1 MNVRFAW
8 LLFFDEGCFNKITAV
23 NETRAFPLSRSMEC
37 VLWQRCFQ
45 RAAFNTDISFGQ
57 E

>member
-8 LLFFDEGCFNKITAV
+8 LLFFDEGCFNKITVV
-23 NETRAFPLSRSMEC
+23 NETRAFPLSRSMES

-45 RAAFNTDISFGQ
+45 CAAFNTDISFGQ

>member
-8 LLFFDEGCFNKITAV
+8 LLFFDEGYFKKITAV
-23 NETRAFPLSRSMEC
+23 NETWAFPLSRSMES

>member
-8 LLFFDEGCFNKITAV
+8 LLFFDEGYFNKITVV
-23 NETRAFPLSRSMEC
+23 NETWAFPLSRSMES
-37 VLWQRCFQ
+37 VLWQLCFQ

>member
-8 LLFFDEGCFNKITAV
+8 LLFFDEGCFKKITAV
-23 NETRAFPLSRSMEC
+23 NETQAFPLSRSMES
-37 VLWQRCFQ
+37 VPGQRCSQ
-45 RAAFNTDISFGQ
+45 CVAFNTDISFRQ

>member
-8 LLFFDEGCFNKITAV
+8 LLFFDEGCFKKITAV
-23 NETRAFPLSRSMEC
+23 NETRAFPLSCSMES
-37 VLWQRCFQ
+37 VPGQRCFQ
-45 RAAFNTDISFGQ
+45 CVAFNTDISFRQ

>member
-8 LLFFDEGCFNKITAV
+8 LLFFDEGYFNKITVV
-23 NETRAFPLSRSMEC
+23 NETWAFPLSRSMES
-37 VLWQRCFQ
+37 VPGQRCFQ
-45 RAAFNTDISFGQ
+45 CAAFNTDISFRQ